1 MKFRV
6 LVLLISFNPFFSSCT
21 QAPKKIKEAPIGF
34 KKEAQLKI
42 LDQRE
47 ETLVTYD
54 IEFADTPYKRQTG
67 LMYRTEMAS
76 HQGMLFIFEDSALR
90 SFYMKNTPIALDL
103 IFLNET
109 LEIVHIHEN
118 SIPNDPSSI
127 PSLVPA
133 KYVLELV
140 AGQSKEYQ
148 LAKGMKIK
156 YTKL

>member
-21 QAPKKIKEAPIGF
+21 LAPKKIKEAPIGF

-76 HQGMLFIFEDSALR
+76 HQGILFIFEDSALR
-90 SFYMKNTPIALDL
+90 SFYMKNSPIALDL
-103 IFLNET
+103 IFLNEN
-109 LEIVHIHEN
+109 LEIVHVYEN

-140 AGQSKEYQ
+140 AGQTKEYQ

>member
-34 KKEAQLKI
+34 KIEAQLKI

-90 SFYMKNTPIALDL
+90 SFYMKNTSIALDL
-103 IFLNET
+103 IFLNEN
-109 LEIVHIHEN
+109 LEIVHVYEN
-118 SIPNDPSSI
+118 SIPNDPFSI

>member
-1 MKFRV
+1 
-6 LVLLISFNPFFSSCT
+6 
-21 QAPKKIKEAPIGF
+21 
-34 KKEAQLKI
+34 
-42 LDQRE
+42 
-47 ETLVTYD
+47 
-54 IEFADTPYKRQTG
+54 
-67 LMYRTEMAS
+67 
-76 HQGMLFIFEDSALR
+76 
-90 SFYMKNTPIALDL
+90 MKNTPIALDL

-109 LEIVHIHEN
+109 HEIVHIHEN

>member
-90 SFYMKNTPIALDL
+90 SFYMKNTLISLDIIYLNALKKVINIKKNTTPLDEQSL
-103 IFLNET
+103 
-109 LEIVHIHEN
+109 
-118 SIPNDPSSI
+118 PSEA
-127 PSLVPA
+127 PA
-133 KYVLELV
+133 QYVLEIN
-140 AGQSKEYQ
+140 GG
-148 LAKGMKIK
+148 LADLFNIEKGDRISFQKK
-156 YTKL
+156 